1 MVRLNCQ
8 LSPTVQKMTFLYE
21 VSYSKHRST
30 EAHDDRIPPG
40 MKVLSREATGDN
52 ELKVSMLVLS
62 EMSNGKAVLDILN
75 VFDVPNIKI
84 ERVNLQSS
92 MLEKHFPQCDS
103 LNSMD
108 FSPLLPDDEEEEWN
122 PDDED
127 EENEEEDDDLC
138 FRIETDIASL
148 KKAKK
153 TAEKIEAILNL
164 KSSVSCPSTL
174 F

>member
-1 MVRLNCQ
+1 
-8 LSPTVQKMTFLYE
+8 
-21 VSYSKHRST
+21 
-30 EAHDDRIPPG
+30 
-40 MKVLSREATGDN
+40 
-52 ELKVSMLVLS
+52 
-62 EMSNGKAVLDILN
+62 
-75 VFDVPNIKI
+75 
-84 ERVNLQSS
+84 
-92 MLEKHFPQCDS
+92 
-103 LNSMD
+103 MD